1 MIYLMH
7 NRIIYFYTKMNKIF
21 NKFFLGLI
29 GLSFVLG
36 LMLSLNHEAIASIVG
51 RPVVT
56 AGSSTIP
63 SGGSTT
69 ISWNSSGADGCGVI
83 STFQSSTL
91 TNTNFVGAGGNLITG
106 SFSTGTLTNTTSSA
120 QTITFTVRCAT
131 VDPPVDPGTCTSY
144 YQVPLSACF
153 TADTK
158 IDMAD
163 GTAKNIQDVKIGD
176 VLKGETTNNKVIGFH
191 RPELDGKLYS
201 LNGGRYFVTEEHPF
215 KTLDGWKS
223 INPKKTQTENIG
235 ITVTTL
241 KIGDT
246 LITDKGNVLLKTI
259 DGKNA
264 KDTTPLYNFFLTGDH
279 TYYADGYLV
288 HNKAAC
294 DATHGCG
301 GQVCLGADGKKVG
314 FDSSYSSG
322 MCASCP
328 GTNVCASGYTASCV
342 GEYTGCTL
350 TGSCGGGTGACEGT
364 VAGST
369 GSYGEM
375 PGPYEGMD
383 CGNAFSTQA
392 QCEQGWPAHGCHW
405 NPTGVAY

>member
-1 MIYLMH
+1 MIS
-7 NRIIYFYTKMNKIF
+7 K
-21 NKFFLGLI
+21 KFFLTLFFI
-29 GLSFVLG
+29 FILST
-36 LMLSLNHEAIASIVG
+36 IATTSYKVYAAIVG
-51 RPVVT
+51 RPTVT
-56 AGSSTIP
+56 AD
-63 SGGSTT
+63 STT
-69 ISWNSSGADGCGVI
+69 INSGSGTTIRWNVDTADSCVVSKI
-83 STFQSSTL
+83 TQTSTL
-91 TNTNFVGAGGNLITG
+91 TSYDYIGNQVGGTGLIG
-106 SFSTGTLTNTTSSA
+106 IFSTGTLNNPTSTA
-120 QTITFTVRCAT
+120 QTITFTVTCAT
-131 VDPPVDPGTCTSY
+131 ADLPPPPPSNCISY
-144 YQVPLSACF
+144 YQVPLTACF

-163 GTAKNIQDVKIGD
+163 GTTKNIQDVKIGD
-176 VLKGETTNNKVIGFH
+176 VLKGETTNNKVLGFH

-241 KIGDT
+241 KVGDT
-246 LITDKGNVLLKTI
+246 LITDKENVLLKTI

-301 GQVCLGADGKKVG
+301 SQVCLGADGRIVN

-322 MCASCP
+322 VCASCP
-328 GTNVCASGYTASCV
+328 GVAGTCASGYTASCV

-350 TGSCGGGTGACEGT
+350 TGSCGGTGACEGT
-364 VAGST
+364 VTGST

-383 CGNAFSTQA
+383 CSYFSTQA
-392 QCEQGWPAHGCHW
+392 QCTQGWPTHGCRW
-405 NPTGVAY
+405 NATGVAY

>member
-1 MIYLMH
+1 MI
-7 NRIIYFYTKMNKIF
+7 KSK
-21 NKFFLGLI
+21 KFL
-29 GLSFVLG
+29 
-36 LMLSLNHEAIASIVG
+36 LMLFFIFILSVVTTTGYKVYASLVG

-56 AGSSTIP
+56 ADSSIISSGSSTMIRW
-63 SGGSTT
+63 T
-69 ISWNSSGADGCGVI
+69 SSGADGCGVI
-83 STFQSSTL
+83 SAVQSSIL
-91 TNTNFVGAGGNLITG
+91 TNTNFVGAGGSNIIG
-106 SFSTGTLTNTTSSA
+106 NFSTGTLTNSTSSP

-131 VDPPVDPGTCTSY
+131 ADLPPPPPSNCISY
-144 YQVPLSACF
+144 YQVPLTSCF

-158 IDMAD
+158 IDMVD
-163 GTAKNIQDVKIGD
+163 GTTKNIQDVKIGD
-176 VLKGETTNNKVIGFH
+176 VLKGEKTENTVLGFH

-215 KTLDGWKS
+215 KTTDGWKS

-241 KIGDT
+241 KVGDT
-246 LITDKGNVLLKTI
+246 LITDKENVLLKTI

-294 DATHGCG
+294 DASHGCG
-301 GQVCLGADGKKVG
+301 SQVCVGADGLSVG
-314 FDSSYSSG
+314 FSSSYSSG
-322 MCASCP
+322 VCAPCP
-328 GTNVCASGYTASCV
+328 GVAGTCASGYTASCV
-342 GEYTGCTL
+342 GDYTGCTL
-350 TGSCGGGTGACEGT
+350 TGSCDSGPTGTCEGI

-375 PGPYEGMD
+375 PGPYEGMN
-383 CGNAFSTQA
+383 CGEAFSTQA
-392 QCEQGWPAHGCHW
+392 QCQQGWPAHGCRW
-405 NPTGVAY
+405 NPTGVPLY